1 MRKENGAISVFVL
14 LSMLFFL
21 TFIMISFSIVQQ
33 KGKNQ
38 QATTEVLKDIYK
50 SEVDL
55 ESIYA
60 SRLVEGESDIENKL
74 KTQEQ
79 IDNYTNATYIAV
91 DGVIYKK

>member
-1 MRKENGAISVFVL
+1 MRKSNGAISFFVL

-21 TFIMISFSIVQQ
+21 TFIMISFNIVEQ

-38 QATTEVLKDIYK
+38 QATTEILQDIYK

-55 ESIYA
+55 ESIY
-60 SRLVEGESDIENKL
+60 SSYIIEGETDIESLL
-74 KTQEQ
+74 KTQDQ
-79 IDNYTNATYIAV
+79 IDNFSNASYIAV

>member
-1 MRKENGAISVFVL
+1 MRKSNGAISVFVL
-14 LSMLFFL
+14 LAMLFFL

-38 QATTEVLKDIYK
+38 QATTEVLQDIYR
-50 SEVDL
+50 SEIDL
-55 ESIYA
+55 ESMYA
-60 SRLVEGESDIENKL
+60 SRIVEGETDIESLL

-79 IDNYTNATYIAV
+79 VDNYSSASYIAV